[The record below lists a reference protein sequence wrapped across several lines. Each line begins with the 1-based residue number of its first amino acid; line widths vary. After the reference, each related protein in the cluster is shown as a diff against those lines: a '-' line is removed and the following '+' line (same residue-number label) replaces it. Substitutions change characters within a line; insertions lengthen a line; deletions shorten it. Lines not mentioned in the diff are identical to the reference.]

1 MQRSLCRVKGQNQW
15 SVLSSNCSAP
25 PHPHNF
31 EELGK
36 NWEVAE
42 SASERESLQLLRSG
56 VERSILSFSCFTFL
70 AHIQFYF
77 SFFFFFFLSFI
88 IIIIIIPFFF
98 LSFFLLLFLLQ
109 CSIASSR
116 PDVCPPLPPSGCAH
130 GSGAV
135 GLEP

>member
-77 SFFFFFFLSFI
+77 SFFFFFFKFSIETQLKKKKSPGALQLVNVNKRPWQDHI
-88 IIIIIIPFFF
+88 NYIGCHAWDLTASNIKE
-98 LSFFLLLFLLQ
+98 LF
-109 CSIASSR
+109 
-116 PDVCPPLPPSGCAH
+116 H
-130 GSGAV
+130 
-135 GLEP
+135 